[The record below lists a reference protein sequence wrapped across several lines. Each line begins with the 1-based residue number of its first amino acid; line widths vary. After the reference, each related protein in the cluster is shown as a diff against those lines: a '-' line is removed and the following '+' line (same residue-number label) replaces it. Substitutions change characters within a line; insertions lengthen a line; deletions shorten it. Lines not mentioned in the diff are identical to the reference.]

1 MNENEEPIYDFSALK
16 SFLKK
21 RGFILGTRQA
31 YEAIKPEDVKP
42 EDIMNGKMEF
52 RNDGIFVLGSDG
64 RERQVFLYKKDYR
77 MIQYGK
83 PRFHICKCGIIDD
96 FIMSGRFRQ
105 HYVRANTEP
114 VPVINLDD
122 GRITEEVT
130 GLPLCKY
137 CRDMISDITTLN
149 TTQFVE
155 LLKSANGDNQ
165 EGENQETNLFGYT
178 RDWEYISK
186 EYREKHNYTCE
197 KCGLQIEDD
206 YDKQYM
212 HVHHISGDKL
222 NNNESNLKCLCYYC
236 HAHVDDN
243 HLRKLTRGAN
253 KIQYYT
259 FILRYSDEGFWD
271 IDEPTKLKAQL
282 FLSRLYDN
290 HKTINITIENHYHG
304 EIDNLTINSDK

>member
-64 RERQVFLYKKDYR
+64 RERQVFLYKKEYR
-77 MIQYGK
+77 MKQYGK
-83 PRFHICKCGIIDD
+83 PRFHICKCGMIDD

-105 HYVRANTEP
+105 YYVRANTEP
-114 VPVINLDD
+114 VPVINLDN

-212 HVHHISGDKL
+212 HVHHINGDKL
-222 NNNESNLKCLCYYC
+222 NNNKNNLKCLCLYC
-236 HAHVDDN
+236 HAHVDE
-243 HLRKLTRGAN
+243 HHFKRLTAGAN
-253 KIQYYT
+253 KYT
-259 FILRYSDEGFWD
+259 YISFVDRYGDEANW
-271 IDEPTKLKAQL
+271 P
-282 FLSRLYDN
+282 
-290 HKTINITIENHYHG
+290 
-304 EIDNLTINSDK
+304 INSTELEKIHQKARQLYEGNI